1 MWVSGPYDLI
11 SVLQGHTL
19 GGEGTCSYGKQMVKV
34 APRLREE
41 ASGSVGS
48 GVLWILGID
57 PGVSEGRPCHLVSV
71 PGVNVPE
78 RSQRSQSV

>member
-1 MWVSGPYDLI
+1 MLSSTVWVSGPYDLI
-11 SVLQGHTL
+11 SVLQGHTPG
-19 GGEGTCSYGKQMVKV
+19 GGEACSYRKQMVKV

-57 PGVSEGRPCHLVSV
+57 PGVSAGGPVIWSV
-71 PGVNVPE
+71 CQE
-78 RSQRSQSV
+78 

>member
-1 MWVSGPYDLI
+1 MAKV
-11 SVLQGHTL
+11 VL
-19 GGEGTCSYGKQMVKV
+19 
-34 APRLREE
+34 RLWDE

-48 GVLWILGID
+48 GALWILGID
-57 PGVSEGRPCHLVSV
+57 WGVSEGGTCHLVSV